1 MLSAIGLEYDDDSSM
16 DFGVDREG
24 ISMKRFECAA
34 PCIFSPKRT
43 GGRIVFTST

>member
-1 MLSAIGLEYDDDSSM
+1 MLSAIGLEYDDGSSM

-34 PCIFSPKRT
+34 PCIFSQNLK
-43 GGRIVFTST
+43 GGRIVFAST